1 MIKNSI
7 ALTVAATVLMTG
19 CSMLPYR
26 DNFQCEKGKNSGV
39 CASVSEVYEM
49 SFDMDELRKKKLNQ
63 EEEGCDGEC
72 SDKEVK
78 QENIGKPI
86 GNDINSSIENQRLKE
101 IVEAIEIKKLQDGRP
116 IVIQNNSVTGMDNGT
131 KQNIQKMVISKMASQ
146 NGAIVGTGVNRAVS
160 SMPSTMVEEI
170 TQNTTNVVD
179 CSKGSG
185 DDVIHTLNQDVKVCV
200 YNANIRKEP
209 SCKADVLRVA
219 KKDEVL
225 YAEYEKNGWVKIDGG
240 YIHKSIITKK

>member
-19 CSMLPYR
+19 CSMLHYR

-72 SDKEVK
+72 SDKEAQK
-78 QENIGKPI
+78 ENIGKLI
-86 GNDINSSIENQRLKE
+86 GNDLNSSFENQRLKE

-116 IVIQNNSVTGMDNGT
+116 VVIQNSSTAGIDSVT
-131 KQNIQKMVISKMASQ
+131 KQNIQKNISNMASQ
-146 NGAIVGTGVNRAVS
+146 AGSVAGDGTNRAVS
-160 SMPSTMVEEI
+160 SIVSTM
-170 TQNTTNVVD
+170 
-179 CSKGSG
+179 G
-185 DDVIHTLNQDVKVCV
+185 
-200 YNANIRKEP
+200 
-209 SCKADVLRVA
+209 
-219 KKDEVL
+219 
-225 YAEYEKNGWVKIDGG
+225 
-240 YIHKSIITKK
+240 

>member
-7 ALTVAATVLMTG
+7 ALTVAATVFMTG
-19 CSMLPYR
+19 CSAMLPYR

-49 SFDMDELRKKKLNQ
+49 SFDMDELKKKRLNQ

-72 SDKEVK
+72 GDKEVK
-78 QENIGKPI
+78 KENIGKPI
-86 GNDINSSIENQRLKE
+86 GNDTNTTENQRLKE

-116 IVIQNNSVTGMDNGT
+116 VVIQNNSSNIDNDT
-131 KQNIQKMVISKMASQ
+131 KRNIQKMVISQMASQ
-146 NGAIVGTGVNRAVS
+146 AGAVAGAGVNKAVS
-160 SMPSTMVEEI
+160 STASTMGKEAAL
-170 TQNTTNVVD
+170 NTTSIVD
-179 CSKGSG
+179 CSKVSG

-200 YNANIRKEP
+200 YNANIRQKP
-209 SCKADVLRVA
+209 SCTADILRVA
-219 KKDEVL
+219 KKGEVL
-225 YAEYEKNGWVKIDGG
+225 YAEYEKNGWVKTDDG